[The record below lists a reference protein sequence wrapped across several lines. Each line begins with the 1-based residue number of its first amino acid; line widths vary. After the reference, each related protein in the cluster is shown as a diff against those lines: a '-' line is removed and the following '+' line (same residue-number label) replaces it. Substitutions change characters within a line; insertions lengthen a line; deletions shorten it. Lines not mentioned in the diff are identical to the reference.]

1 MKKHAGLKLRTQ
13 KSSLFHKE
21 VRYPNYKMTTDV
33 QTDVRINEERIIAI
47 GEDPKT
53 RTCWEVFLTI
63 YCIIEDLGPAL
74 QILRTAHRGSLGKV
88 VNICK
93 IKSKRNRSCN

>member
-53 RTCWEVFLTI
+53 RTCWDYLLYYRRF
-63 YCIIEDLGPAL
+63 GPSFADIANSPQGL
-74 QILRTAHRGSLGKV
+74 IRKGRKYL
-88 VNICK
+88 
-93 IKSKRNRSCN
+93 